1 MSVPLIPNHVVTAP
15 SLTVTITAVIVLVVT
30 APSLTVTI
38 TAVIMLVVTASS
50 LTVTITAVNAPI
62 VHHLNLSHG
71 CLRV

>member
-1 MSVPLIPNHVVTAP
+1 MVVIVLVVTAP

-38 TAVIMLVVTASS
+38 A
-50 LTVTITAVNAPI
+50 AVNAPI